1 MRGPMEPPTRMAT
14 DPPPDLA
21 TQSWAEQ
28 TLAGRPRPAGLDH
41 AAWQLCASHGV
52 FATLDTGALHAAG
65 VFEALGKGG
74 ADRGLLFALGA
85 HLFGVMASFVRHA
98 TAAQRARWECGLRD
112 GRCIAALAVSETASG
127 SSFDQLATIVGAQG
141 DGLVLSGTKALI
153 TNAPDAHLFLVL
165 ARQFPEHG
173 PLGLTMLLVPRDSP
187 GLTVTRLP
195 TGGLPGAPMGEVTFD
210 ACPLPAI
217 ATLGRA
223 GAGLRVFASA
233 MAWERSLLLAG
244 FLGAAERN
252 LRAAIRALAER
263 DALRHQAV
271 AHRIAA
277 MHMRLATARH
287 FVHTAAAAL
296 DAGREDAATA
306 AMAKLAAS
314 EAVIACATD
323 TARLLA
329 GVGWRGVPFD
339 TAAAIADTLGT
350 LFASGTSE
358 IQLDTIARHVI
369 ASARR

>member
-1 MRGPMEPPTRMAT
+1 MSP
-14 DPPPDLA
+14 
-21 TQSWAEQ
+21 
-28 TLAGRPRPAGLDH
+28 
-41 AAWQLCASHGV
+41 
-52 FATLDTGALHAAG
+52 ATLTGIALVVSVLAAL
-65 VFEALGKGG
+65 VLPRRLAVLL
-74 ADRGLLFALGA
+74 AVGL
-85 HLFGVMASFVRHA
+85 
-98 TAAQRARWECGLRD
+98 
-112 GRCIAALAVSETASG
+112 CIAATALVVLYLASG
-127 SSFDQLATIVGAQG
+127 APPASLA
-141 DGLVLSGTKALI
+141 
-153 TNAPDAHLFLVL
+153 
-165 ARQFPEHG
+165 
-173 PLGLTMLLVPRDSP
+173 
-187 GLTVTRLP
+187 LP
-195 TGGLPGAPMGEVTFD
+195 IGLPGAPMGEVTFD

-217 ATLGRA
+217 AVLGRP

>member
-1 MRGPMEPPTRMAT
+1 MAI

-41 AAWQLCASHGV
+41 AAWQLCAFHGV
-52 FATLDTGALHAAG
+52 TAALDAGASHAAS
-65 VFEALGKGG
+65 VFEALGEGG

-85 HLFGVMASFVRHA
+85 HVFGALAPFLRHA
-98 TAAQRARWECGLRD
+98 TPAQRARWEPSLRD
-112 GRCIAALAVSETASG
+112 GSSIAALAVSEAAGG
-127 SSFDQLATIVGAQG
+127 SSFDQLATIVCAKG
-141 DGLVLSGTKALI
+141 DGLVLSGTKTLI
-153 TNAPDAHLFLVL
+153 TNAPAAHLFLVL
-165 ARQFPEHG
+165 ARQFPERG
-173 PLGLTMLLVPRDSP
+173 PLGLTMLLVPREIP

-195 TGGLPGAPMGEVTFD
+195 TGGLPGAPMGEVSFD
-210 ACPLPAI
+210 GCALPGI
-217 ATLGRA
+217 ATLGRP
-223 GAGLRVFASA
+223 GAGLRVFATA

-244 FLGAAERN
+244 FLGVAARD
-252 LRAAIRALAER
+252 LRAAIRALAVR

-277 MHMRLATARH
+277 MHMRLAAARH
-287 FVHTAAAAL
+287 FVYAAAAAL
-296 DAGREDAATA
+296 DAGQENAATA

-314 EAVIACATD
+314 EAVSACATD

-339 TAAAIADTLGT
+339 TTAAIVDTLGT

-358 IQLDTIARHVI
+358 IHLDTIARHAI